1 MKSTINRRDF
11 LHGSLAAGS
20 GVAGAA
26 SGISLVAVMLAGQ
39 VLRKRDFD
47 KTLSS

>member
-1 MKSTINRRDF
+1 VAAVSSF
-11 LHGSLAAGS
+11 L
-20 GVAGAA
+20 VAL
-26 SGISLVAVMLAGQ
+26 SLVAVMLAGQ